1 MPQQAIVF
9 LFTNYNEYVQEV
21 ATQTGHLDME
31 DLAAGSNEVK
41 ESKRKDL
48 KKTYLRV
55 FVQNK
60 KQNNL
65 QPKTFNKFLCN
76 RSPSRLRWFVERMRT
91 RRPR

>member
-9 LFTNYNEYVQEV
+9 LFTNYNESVQEV
-21 ATQTGHLDME
+21 ATQTGRLDME

-60 KQNNL
+60 KQNYI
-65 QPKTFNKFLCN
+65 QPKTIPFICHFFYTDKIFG
-76 RSPSRLRWFVERMRT
+76 E
-91 RRPR
+91 